1 MTKAPGRSRP
11 RRAFY
16 LEPLTIDLV
25 REHRDLIVVIKRQ
38 LGEVAPVA
46 VVLDTLNRRLHG
58 SENTEDMSAYVRAT
72 DAVREA
78 FQCSVIIIHHRG
90 HNAERPRGHTA
101 LMGAADAMLAV
112 RRGDA
117 GQILVT
123 VDKMKDGEAGE
134 VFASRLESITV
145 GMDEDGGPITS
156 CVVEPVELDTATRQS
171 KPPRLSH
178 SEQIAFKALQYA
190 IAEAGVAAPGSNHI
204 PQGNHVR
211 VVTVEQWNTY
221 ARLRGIS
228 DSKETKVRNQAFKR
242 AKEGLLA
249 KQKAGC
255 WEQWVWPIPAEG
267 HKGHN
272 GHNRDPL

>member
-1 MTKAPGRSRP
+1 
-11 RRAFY
+11 
-16 LEPLTIDLV
+16 
-25 REHRDLIVVIKRQ
+25 
-38 LGEVAPVA
+38 
-46 VVLDTLNRRLHG
+46 
-58 SENTEDMSAYVRAT
+58 MSAYVRAT

-78 FQCSVIIIHHRG
+78 FQCSVIIIHHCE

-123 VDKMKDGEAGE
+123 IDKMNDGEAGE

-145 GMDEDGGPITS
+145 GRDEDGGPITS

-190 IAEAGVAAPGSNHI
+190 IAEAGMAAPGSNHI

-211 VVTVEQWNTY
+211 DVTVEQWNTY

-255 WEQWVWPIPAEG
+255 WEQWVWPILADG
-267 HKGHN
+267 HKGHKAHN
-272 GHNRDPL
+272 GHNRDLL